1 MYNRFRVF
9 RGQMI
14 RVISMIENGHNPTPK
29 DRIYF
34 IDHLRTFM
42 IFLVVVYHC
51 GLVYEN
57 SGIAGFF
64 WIVHDPATTAL
75 ASIPNLMILDIF
87 IMSTI
92 FFISGFLTPL
102 SLKRKTGWSFL
113 KSKFKRLMIPWL
125 IAVLTLMPLYKFI
138 FLASRNL
145 PQEHWSGYFH
155 WSNGIFSQNWLW
167 FLPVL
172 FLFDVLY
179 VLLASL
185 KIKLPNINL
194 KGAVGIVFVLGFVY
208 SFLMDVLNLEGW
220 TKTALLDFQNERLLI
235 YWMIFLLGS
244 LCCRLRIFE
253 FEAKSNTFFLTILG
267 TVWIPLVLYY
277 ILYRNSFLKPGSF
290 VFSAAIDTVLTWLS
304 FHLALLGL
312 LYLLLMCF
320 KHYLNQPGNIS
331 GELNQNSYNVYIIHT
346 IVLGAVA
353 STMLGAAIPAV
364 LKLLILIAATYIA
377 SNLLVYVYRKVV
389 KAKMLILMMK

>member
-1 MYNRFRVF
+1 M
-9 RGQMI
+9 
-14 RVISMIENGHNPTPK
+14 SMSKKDQNPTPK
-29 DRIYF
+29 SRIYF
-34 IDHLRTFM
+34 LDHLRTFM
-42 IFLVVVYHC
+42 IFWVVVYHC

-113 KSKFKRLMIPWL
+113 KSKFKRLMIPWV

-138 FLASRNL
+138 FLASRNM
-145 PQEHWSGYFH
+145 PQEHWSSYFH

-172 FLFDVLY
+172 FLFDLLY
-179 VLLASL
+179 VGLASL
-185 KIKLPNINL
+185 NIKLPHISL
-194 KGAVGIVFVLGFVY
+194 KSAVGVIFVLGFVY
-208 SFLMDVLNLEGW
+208 SFSMDVLNLEGW

-235 YWMIFLLGS
+235 YWMIFLLGA
-244 LCCRLRIFE
+244 LCYRLKIFE
-253 FEAKSNTFFLTILG
+253 STGESRTFFFSVLG
-267 TVWIPLVLYY
+267 TVWIPLALYY
-277 ILYRNSFLKPGSF
+277 TLYRNTFLKPGSF
-290 VFSAAIDTVLTWLS
+290 IFSAVTDTVLIWLS
-304 FHLALLGL
+304 FYLSLLGL
-312 LYLLLMCF
+312 LYLLMMVF
-320 KHYLNQPGNIS
+320 KHYLNRPGNIR

-346 IVLGAVA
+346 IVLGVIAA
-353 STMLGAAIPAV
+353 AMLGAAIPAV
-364 LKLLILIAATYIA
+364 LKLLILIASTYVV
-377 SNLLVYVYRKVV
+377 SNLLVYFYRKVV
-389 KAKMLILMMK
+389 KGAVSQVV

>member
-1 MYNRFRVF
+1 MLEKK
-9 RGQMI
+9 Q
-14 RVISMIENGHNPTPK
+14 NPAPK
-29 DRIYF
+29 SRIYF
-34 IDHLRTFM
+34 LDNLRTFM

-57 SGIAGFF
+57 SGIASFF
-64 WIVHDPATTAL
+64 WIVHDPATTSL

-87 IMSTI
+87 IMSVI

-113 KSKFKRLMIPWL
+113 KAKFRRLMIPWM

-145 PQEHWSGYFH
+145 PQEHWTAYFH

-172 FLFDVLY
+172 FLFDLLY

-185 KIKLPNINL
+185 NIKLPDISL
-194 KGAVGIVFVLGFVY
+194 KGAVGTVFLLGFVY
-208 SFLMDVLNLEGW
+208 SFLMDVFNFEGW

-235 YWMIFLLGS
+235 YWMILLLGA
-244 LCCRLRIFE
+244 LCYRLRIFE
-253 FEAKSNTFFLTILG
+253 SKEESRTFFFTVLG
-267 TVWIPLVLYY
+267 TVWIPLALYY
-277 ILYRNSFLKPGSF
+277 TLYRNTFLKPGSF
-290 VFSAAIDTVLTWLS
+290 IFSAVTDTVLIWLS
-304 FHLALLGL
+304 FHLSLLGL
-312 LYLLLMCF
+312 LYLLMMVF
-320 KHYLNQPGNIS
+320 KHYLNRPGNIR

-346 IVLGAVA
+346 ILVGAIA
-353 STMLGAAIPAV
+353 AAMLGAAIPAV
-364 LKLLILIAATYIA
+364 LKLLILIASTYLV
-377 SNLLVYVYRKVV
+377 SNLLVYFYRKVV
-389 KAKMLILMMK
+389 KANMLILMMK